1 MIEIHG
7 TYKQLQV
14 DSIRLYSQLIVLVS
28 TRQTDGLTW
37 AIEQLG
43 QTIFRTFQSDI
54 NSKLTYDNTDIV

>member
-28 TRQTDGLTW
+28 TQQTDGLTW
-37 AIEQLG
+37 AIEQLV
-43 QTIFRTFQSDI
+43 QTIFHTFQSDI
-54 NSKLTYDNTDIV
+54 TDKYKFQTDMQ